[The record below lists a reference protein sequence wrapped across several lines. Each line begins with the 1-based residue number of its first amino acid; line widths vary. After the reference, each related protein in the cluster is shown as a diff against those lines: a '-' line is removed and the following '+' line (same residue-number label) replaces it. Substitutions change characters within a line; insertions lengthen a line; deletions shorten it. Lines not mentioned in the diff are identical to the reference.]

1 MRSRTGFVVYDDL
14 ERLLFVLDVLPTKVL
29 K

>member
-1 MRSRTGFVVYDDL
+1 MYSRTGFVVYDDL
-14 ERLLFVLDVLPTKVL
+14 ERLLFEFNALPTKVL